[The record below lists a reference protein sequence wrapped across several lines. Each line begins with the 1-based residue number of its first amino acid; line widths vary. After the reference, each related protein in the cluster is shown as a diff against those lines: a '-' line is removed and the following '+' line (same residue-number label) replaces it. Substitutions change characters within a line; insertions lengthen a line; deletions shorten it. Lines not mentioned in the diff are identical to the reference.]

1 MVASPTA
8 SAATTIRTCP
18 PPLESHHFR
27 APPPK
32 ARLENY
38 AAEHSPAHVTHLLP
52 ATCTTSFP
60 STVLVK
66 RLLQKDP
73 DCFATLGKTNE
84 SDLSRSYSKQR
95 FSGFSHCSHSRRL
108 LSTRKANLEISTLA
122 PKSHLPC
129 PQLDSSSLPPST
141 VHRNERTP
149 LANSSLFL
157 RGGRTCVAGNSEY
170 TSLTR
175 TPPTRQEKATARP
188 SDVQLD
194 RERCRLQGIPCRDS
208 PANGS

>member
-8 SAATTIRTCP
+8 SAAATIRTCP
-18 PPLESHHFR
+18 PPLDSHHFR

-32 ARLENY
+32 TRLENY

-84 SDLSRSYSKQR
+84 SDLSRSYSKRR

-108 LSTRKANLEISTLA
+108 LSRRKQTWKFPLWQQSHICLVHSSTATLCHPVQFIETNEHRWPTA
-122 PKSHLPC
+122 L
-129 PQLDSSSLPPST
+129 SSS
-141 VHRNERTP
+141 
-149 LANSSLFL
+149 
-157 RGGRTCVAGNSEY
+157 GGRACVAGNSECPNW
-170 TSLTR
+170 TKTLATR
-175 TPPTRQEKATARP
+175 RQKATARP
-188 SDVQLD
+188 LRTSNSIENDVGCKESL
-194 RERCRLQGIPCRDS
+194 P
-208 PANGS
+208 